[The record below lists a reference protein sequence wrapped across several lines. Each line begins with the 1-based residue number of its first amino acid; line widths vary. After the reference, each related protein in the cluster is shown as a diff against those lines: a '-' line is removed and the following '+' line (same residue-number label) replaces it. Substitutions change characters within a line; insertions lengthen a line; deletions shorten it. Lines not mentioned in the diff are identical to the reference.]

1 MQRRT
6 WIGFFVL
13 GLLIGSFFSA
23 PAVAENQITGSANL
37 GIFNK
42 YIFRGYELSDKSVI
56 LQPALSL
63 GYGGFS
69 ASFWGNID
77 SDEHATQS
85 LAPDRPGQKSFNEID
100 LTLAYSR
107 SFGPIS
113 LTGGYI
119 YYGTKYASETEEIF
133 GSVSYETYG
142 NPTLTVYRD
151 ITSYPGTYL
160 NLSLSHSLK
169 VLGEITLDLGASAG
183 YLIGSSEYWKTYESS
198 TGGYTGKKYSAFHDG
213 MLSAG
218 LTFPIG
224 KFLAIQP
231 VVQYWFPLS
240 SDAKRKV
247 DGNSYNPNGY
257 LDDNLVFGVN
267 AKFSF

>member
-6 WIGFFVL
+6 WIGLLAF
-13 GLLIGSFFSA
+13 GLLMGSA
-23 PAVAENQITGSANL
+23 LGAAAEENPVTGSANL
-37 GIFNK
+37 GVFSK
-42 YIFRGYELSDKSVI
+42 YIFRGYELSDDSVI
-56 LQPALSL
+56 LQPGMSL
-63 GYGGFS
+63 AYKGFS

-77 SDEHATQS
+77 SDEHGTQS
-85 LAPDRPGQKSFNEID
+85 FTPDRPGRKSFNETD

-107 SFGPIS
+107 SFGPFS

-133 GSVSYETYG
+133 GSVSYDTYG
-142 NPTLTVYRD
+142 KPTFAVYRD

-169 VLGEITLDLGASAG
+169 VWGEITLDLGASAG
-183 YLIGSSEYWKTYESS
+183 YFAGSSNYWKTYESS

-213 MLSAG
+213 MLLAG

-224 KFLAIQP
+224 KFLAVQP

-240 SDAKRKV
+240 SEAKRKI

>member
-1 MQRRT
+1 MQRGI
-6 WIGFFVL
+6 WIGLLAF
-13 GLLIGSFFSA
+13 GLLIGSAFYA
-23 PAVAENQITGSANL
+23 AAEENPVTGSASL

-42 YIFRGYELSDKSVI
+42 YIFRGYELSDSSVI
-56 LQPALSL
+56 LQPAMSL
-63 GYGGFS
+63 AYKGFS

-85 LAPDRPGQKSFNEID
+85 FTPDSPGQKSFNETD

-113 LTGGYI
+113 LTGGFI
-119 YYGTKYASETEEIF
+119 YYGTRYASETEEIF

-142 NPTLTVYRD
+142 TPTFAVYQD
-151 ITSYPGTYL
+151 IDSYPGTYL

-169 VLGEITLDLGASAG
+169 VWREVTLDLGASAG
-183 YLIGSSEYWKTYESS
+183 YFIGESNYWDTYNSS
-198 TGGYTGKKYSAFHDG
+198 TGAYTGKKYSAFHDG

-218 LTFPIG
+218 LTFPFG
-224 KFLAIQP
+224 KFLTVQP
-231 VVQYWFPLS
+231 IVQYWFPLS
-240 SDAKRKV
+240 GEAGRKV

-257 LDDNLVFGVN
+257 LDDNFVFGVN
-267 AKFSF
+267 TKFSF

>member
-6 WIGFFVL
+6 WIGLFVL
-13 GLLIGSFFSA
+13 ALLIGSSFST
-23 PAVAENQITGSANL
+23 PAAAENQITGSANL

-119 YYGTKYASETEEIF
+119 YYGTKYASETEEIY
-133 GSVSYETYG
+133 GSVGYETYG

-169 VLGEITLDLGASAG
+169 VFKEITLDLGASAG
-183 YLIGSSEYWKTYESS
+183 YFIGSSEYWKTYESS

-224 KFLAIQP
+224 KLLTVQP

-267 AKFSF
+267 ANFSF